1 MSRQTEIEL
10 YLDRARQDLQAAKS
24 NLQQGFYAV
33 AVTRAY
39 YAMFYAAEA
48 LLMGKGLA
56 FSRHSAVIAAFGEH
70 FAKTKRLAPEF
81 HRYLIEA
88 HDSRNVGDYDIG
100 PSLNANEAAEVIAR
114 AERFLVSGRDLLG
127 RPPADT

>member
-1 MSRQTEIEL
+1 MTPEQQALLNKARDSLRAARILAADGL
-10 YLDRARQDLQAAKS
+10 YDFAAS
-24 NLQQGFYAV
+24 
-33 AVTRAY
+33 RAY

-48 LLMGKGLA
+48 LLMGNGLA

-114 AERFLVSGRDLLG
+114 AERFLVSGGDLLG